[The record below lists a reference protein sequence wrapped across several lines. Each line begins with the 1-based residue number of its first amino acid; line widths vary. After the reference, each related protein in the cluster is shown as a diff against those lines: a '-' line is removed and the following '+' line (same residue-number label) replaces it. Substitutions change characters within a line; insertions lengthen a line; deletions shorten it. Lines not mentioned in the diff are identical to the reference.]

1 MCRWMKAVQKWQKI
15 KQSNYESPACFVA
28 TNNKRPDYR
37 KQFNS
42 SVCHCQTGWHK
53 QTETESQT
61 AEDLKNKRQLES
73 PLLFAITFSPSV
85 AICAFLKSTLL
96 YRVSS
101 LTSLAF
107 HLKKRKEKKP
117 QVPGQTNVTVH
128 PSSRDSACGIDSQI
142 FILSWQKVN
151 CNPSRISHQGPLD
164 VT

>member
-1 MCRWMKAVQKWQKI
+1 MKAVQKWQKI
-15 KQSNYESPACFVA
+15 KQSNYGSPACFVA
-28 TNNKRPDYR
+28 TNNKRPGYR

-73 PLLFAITFSPSV
+73 PLLFAITFSPSI
-85 AICAFLKSTLL
+85 AICAFLKSKLV
-96 YRVSS
+96 YRLSS
-101 LTSLAF
+101 LISLAF
-107 HLKKRKEKKP
+107 HLKKKKKRKLKCQGRLTWQFAQAIE
-117 QVPGQTNVTVH
+117 TA
-128 PSSRDSACGIDSQI
+128 SACGTDSQI

-151 CNPSRISHQGPLD
+151 CNPSPISHQGPLD